1 MAFVTR
7 RTLYL
12 FVGLVLGFVVAVAGV
27 VWSGIYNI
35 GADDPHTRPIYAV
48 LEVARARSIERR
60 ATAIDVPD
68 LADPAQVIQGAGN
81 YDAMC
86 TGCHLTPGA
95 PPTELSR
102 GLYPAPPNLSLV
114 AVDPAKAFWVIKH
127 GIKASGMPAW
137 GESMEDAYIWNMV
150 AFLQTLPELDA
161 AQYRELVGQS
171 GGHSHGG
178 GESDGHAH
186 ADAPEGPGPGSADAV
201 SSADAD
207 ATAEPRVHEHADGS
221 LHDHGPPAPV
231 PEAEPRVHEHDGGS
245 MHDHGPP
252 VTTTDPEPDVP
263 EPTPAATATEP
274 ATAPPDPASA
284 PAPDAADESAT
295 PDPAEH
301 DEHTDHHH

>member
-137 GESMEDAYIWNMV
+137 GESMDDAYIWNMV

-186 ADAPEGPGPGSADAV
+186 ADAPEAPESAGAV

-207 ATAEPRVHEHADGS
+207 APAEPRVHEHADGS

-274 ATAPPDPASA
+274 ATAPPDLVSA

>member
-1 MAFVTR
+1 MTISGKQLLTGAVAIA
-7 RTLYL
+7 
-12 FVGLVLGFVVAVAGV
+12 VVLVLAGALVLWTGAVSFA
-27 VWSGIYNI
+27 
-35 GADDPHTRPIYAV
+35 ADLPHSPPVSSMIEFARERSVRVRAADIAV
-48 LEVARARSIERR
+48 PS
-60 ATAIDVPD
+60 
-68 LADPAQVIQGAGN
+68 LADPGLVTKGAGN
-81 YDAMC
+81 YQSMC
-86 TGCHLTPGA
+86 AQCHQAPGEG
-95 PPTELSR
+95 PTELSR

-161 AQYRELVGQS
+161 AEYRELVGQS

-186 ADAPEGPGPGSADAV
+186 ADAPEAPESAGAV

-207 ATAEPRVHEHADGS
+207 APAEPRVHEHADGS

-231 PEAEPRVHEHDGGS
+231 PEAEPRVHEHDDGS
-245 MHDHGPP
+245 LHDHGPP
-252 VTTTDPEPDVP
+252 VTTTDPDPDVP
-263 EPTPAATATEP
+263 EPTPAATTTGP

-284 PAPDAADESAT
+284 TAPDEADESAT

-301 DEHTDHHH
+301 DEHTDHH